1 MPNGKWIILT
11 LHNFLQLKHFATG
24 WKEMGEFV
32 CRSSVSIMLELSW
45 FHFTTIKSSSL
56 KRIHIAINV
65 NECSLIV
72 MSTSLCVCSSRAPH
86 TKKKS
91 TEKKITPNKHTTV
104 HILFGGA
111 HSLEGYSSLP
121 HFLLFTSLF
130 EMLLPL
136 SFRVS
141 FFETEKKNQIN
152 TTLVNTLSPSKPKN
166 NGKKVVSLKTH
177 PKYRT
182 QKSTRWIVGN

>member
-1 MPNGKWIILT
+1 
-11 LHNFLQLKHFATG
+11 
-24 WKEMGEFV
+24 MGEFV

-86 TKKKS
+86 TQRRRAQKK
-91 TEKKITPNKHTTV
+91 NHTKQTHNRSHIVWWCTLAGRIFFFATLSFV
-104 HILFGGA
+104 HI
-111 HSLEGYSSLP
+111 SLRDVTATKFP
-121 HFLLFTSLF
+121 RFFLWN
-130 EMLLPL
+130 
-136 SFRVS
+136 R
-141 FFETEKKNQIN
+141 KKNQIN
-152 TTLVNTLSPSKPKN
+152 TTLVNTLSPSKPKS